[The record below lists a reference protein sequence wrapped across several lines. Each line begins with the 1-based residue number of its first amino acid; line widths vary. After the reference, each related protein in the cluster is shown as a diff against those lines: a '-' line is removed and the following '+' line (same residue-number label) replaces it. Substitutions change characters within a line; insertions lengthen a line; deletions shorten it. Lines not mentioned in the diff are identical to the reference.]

1 MLGQIDVIFIFQV
14 VFWGSPV
21 KDVCNFV
28 ISLIT
33 LFPGMSQTSLL
44 KDLQKFRESSRI
56 IVHSLSSISLL
67 WWVGRHFGQAFFKNL
82 NLKCIWLVKQ
92 IRDSGEVIVKVQ
104 GWKFSWQIGK
114 KILNAF
120 NENVIKIEKN
130 FLYFYLLPINVM
142 HHLRD
147 ISWWSPNQLIAT
159 CFLSY
164 GCREWQHVQLIIEKT
179 VNCENLEF
187 VTRFSSYLNL
197 DYLRFISPWYPF
209 IFQKPATF

>member
-1 MLGQIDVIFIFQV
+1 MLFSYFRLCFGEVQWKMFAILLFRSLHYFQV
-14 VFWGSPV
+14 WV
-21 KDVCNFV
+21 KLVYWRIYKNLEKVVVSYF
-28 ISLIT
+28 IA
-33 LFPGMSQTSLL
+33 FPLPL
-44 KDLQKFRESSRI
+44 YY
-56 IVHSLSSISLL
+56 
-67 WWVGRHFGQAFFKNL
+67 GRHFGQAFFKNL
-82 NLKCIWLVKQ
+82 NLKCIWLKQ

-209 IFQKPATF
+209 IFQKPTTF